1 MGNGSK
7 WYNWIVFLLVIFAPF
22 QPKKIS
28 NSMPNIKIG
37 FQNKTQGNRHRT
49 AAKERGKCTDSERMS
64 GASHPAS

>member
-1 MGNGSK
+1 
-7 WYNWIVFLLVIFAPF
+7 
-22 QPKKIS
+22 
-28 NSMPNIKIG
+28 MPNIKIG